1 MNFNSTTQNVSFAVL
16 VIACL
21 YALAYTGITGLLFT
35 AAIAMIAH
43 SFLDCFEMVT
53 AITVLFVLF
62 YTFFLKKYLGISEP
76 FQDGTKTI
84 VDRIQAI
91 QKKVEPK
98 EPSGVYA
105 SSIEGFADV
114 QSADDKDGAASTST
128 SAPAKTADQVDSAQ
142 VNSVTKAIQDKDI
155 EKKELQSATGTLF
168 KEGQM
173 PSEHESGPKLD
184 AGKTI
189 MKAMESFDS
198 DTVSNMTS
206 DTKNLLQTQ
215 KKLMDML
222 TQMRPVLA
230 DGKELL
236 QTFSGMFGGTAS
248 NNGGGSGMPFA
259 LKM

>member
-16 VIACL
+16 VLACL

-35 AAIAMIAH
+35 AAVAMIAH
-43 SFLDCFEMVT
+43 SFLDCFELVT
-53 AITVLFVLF
+53 AVTVLFVLF

-76 FQDGTKTI
+76 FEDSSKTI
-84 VDRIQAI
+84 VERIKAI
-91 QKKVEPK
+91 QKKPEPK
-98 EPSGVYA
+98 EPSGVYQ

-114 QSADDKDGAASTST
+114 GGSDHDGAAATST
-128 SAPAKTADQVDSAQ
+128 SAPAKTADQVDTEQ
-142 VNSVTKAIQDKDI
+142 VDAVTKAIQDKEI
-155 EKKELQSATGTLF
+155 EKKELKSATGTLF

-198 DTVSNMTS
+198 DTVSNMTA

-236 QTFSGMFGGTAS
+236 QTFSGMFGGTAA

>member
-16 VIACL
+16 VLACL

-43 SFLDCFEMVT
+43 SFLDCFELVS

-62 YTFFLKKYLGISEP
+62 YTFYLKKYLGISEP
-76 FQDGTKTI
+76 FQDGSKEI
-84 VDRIQAI
+84 VSRIQAL
-91 QKKVEPK
+91 QKKPEPK

-105 SSIEGFADV
+105 SAIEGFADV
-114 QSADDKDGAASTST
+114 SSSSEKDGAASTST
-128 SAPAKTADQVDSAQ
+128 SAPAKSGHQVSSDQVDA
-142 VNSVTKAIQDKDI
+142 VTKAIQDKDI
-155 EKKELQSATGTLF
+155 EKKELKSATGTLF
-168 KEGQM
+168 KDGQM

-206 DTKNLLQTQ
+206 DTKNLLKTQ
-215 KKLMDML
+215 KQLMDML

-236 QTFSGMFGGTAS
+236 QTFSGMFGGTSS